1 MQMMLR
7 AMALVLPMTSAMLM
21 PPSTCVTSRSSCPTM
36 GVKDAVKSLGLNV
49 VGRFRAEKKTI
60 VENKPRI
67 EVGSAVPMVSAAS
80 LRTRA

>member
-7 AMALVLPMTSAMLM
+7 AMSILLPMSSAMLLT
-21 PPSTCVTSRSSCPTM
+21 PSTCATPRATCPTM
-36 GVKDAVKSLGLNV
+36 GVKDAVKSLGLTV

-67 EVGSAVPMVSAAS
+67 KVGSVLPMVSAAS